1 VVYTLNVKRLR
12 FATACVVLA
21 SFFSVPV
28 MACMAPAAQLT
39 AEEKSC
45 CEQMQGKCDDMGMAN
60 TSHSCCQPKANPTG
74 HAYIA
79 QGKITAQKLQP
90 PVVAIVVAVARPST
104 AGEEQLAYLDL
115 YDPSPPP
122 GPATISILRI

>member
-1 VVYTLNVKRLR
+1 MKRLR

-28 MACMAPAAQLT
+28 MACMVPAAQLT
-39 AEEKSC
+39 ADEKSC
-45 CEQMQGKCDDMGMAN
+45 CEQMQGKCDAMGMAK
-60 TSHSCCQPKANPTG
+60 TSHSCCQPKTNSIG
-74 HAYIA
+74 HAYVA
-79 QGKITAQKLQP
+79 QTRISAQNLQP
-90 PVVAIVVAVARPST
+90 SVVAVLVAVGEPSIARQ
-104 AGEEQLAYLDL
+104 ERLAYLDL

>member
-1 VVYTLNVKRLR
+1 VRI
-12 FATACVVLA
+12 ATACVVLA
-21 SFFSVPV
+21 SFFGVPV

-45 CEQMQGKCDDMGMAN
+45 CEQMQGKCDDMGMAM
-60 TSHSCCQPKANPTG
+60 TSHSCCQPKTNSIG
-74 HAYIA
+74 HAYVA
-79 QGKITAQKLQP
+79 QAKTAVQKLQP
-90 PVVAIVVAVARPST
+90 SVIAILARTMQPRVL
-104 AGEEQLAYLDL
+104 EQDGPANLYL